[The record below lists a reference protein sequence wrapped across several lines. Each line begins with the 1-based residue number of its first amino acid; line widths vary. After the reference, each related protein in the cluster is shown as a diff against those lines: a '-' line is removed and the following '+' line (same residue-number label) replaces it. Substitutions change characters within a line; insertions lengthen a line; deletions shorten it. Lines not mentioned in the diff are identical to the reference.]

1 VNRRRLISL
10 VGGAVVAWPHILL
23 AQATAK
29 RPLIGWL
36 GTATQET
43 AVHSIN
49 AFLRGMQELAY
60 VEGRDFDMT
69 YRFAHG
75 DWTRYPALAKELVTL
90 KPKVILAISAG
101 AAKSATDT
109 IPIVSATLPADVVRA
124 GLAASVPHPGSNVT
138 GIFYSIDGLPAKHVE
153 LVRELMPGATKL
165 GILNNVVEP
174 QNIPSWQDMQSAART
189 LNFEIV
195 PAEVRLPGDLDAAFQ
210 AMRRQQVEAIVVI
223 QDGMLFSERRR
234 IAALA
239 EVARI
244 PAVYGHREHVEDGG
258 LISYGIDLR
267 DSHRRLAAYVVKILS
282 GTKPGEIPIQF
293 PTKLELVIN
302 LKTAKALGLDVPATL
317 LARADEVIE

>member
-1 VNRRRLISL
+1 MNRRAFISL
-10 VGGAVVAWPHILL
+10 LGVGAAWPHILL
-23 AQATAK
+23 AQGTVK

-36 GTATQET
+36 GTATQAT
-43 AVHSIN
+43 AVHSISG
-49 AFLRGMQELAY
+49 FLRGMKELGY

-75 DWTRYPALAKELVTL
+75 DLTRYAVLAKELVTL
-90 KPKVILAISAG
+90 KPDVILAISAW

-109 IPIVSATLPADVVRA
+109 IPIVSATLPADTVRA
-124 GLAASVPHPGSNVT
+124 GLAASVPHPGGNVT
-138 GIFYSIDGLPAKHVE
+138 GIFFSIDGLPAKHVE
-153 LVRELMPGATKL
+153 LVRELMPSAAQL
-165 GILNNVVEP
+165 GVLVNISEP
-174 QNIPSWQDMQSAART
+174 QNMPSWQDLQSAARI

-195 PAEVRLPGDLDAAFQ
+195 PAEVRLPGDLDGAFG
-210 AMRRQQVEAIVVI
+210 AMRRRQVEAIVVI
-223 QDGMLFSERRR
+223 QDGMFFGERRR

-239 EVARI
+239 NEARI

-282 GTKPGEIPIQF
+282 GTKPGEIPIEF

-302 LKTAKALGLDVPATL
+302 FKTAKALGLEIPQAL
-317 LARADEVIE
+317 LVRADEVIE